1 MKATYRQLMHFT
13 NAAEELKGRGGFKF
27 RCALAAIVLEASRCI
42 EAFNE
47 ARKPAKGIQAFQEE
61 VNLQRENCTIT
72 KNDKKEVNVAA
83 FMPLLAKA
91 KATHKL
97 AIEASEKIQ
106 AEANKEL
113 DNEIEINASVIPMS
127 LLEDA
132 DTIERF
138 EAVLLSRLLPF
149 VSGE

>member
-27 RCALAAIVLEASRCI
+27 RCALAAIVLEATRHI
-42 EAFNE
+42 ESFNE

-61 VNLQRENCTIT
+61 VNLQRENCTVT

-91 KATHKL
+91 KATHKT

-113 DNEIEINASVIPMS
+113 DTVIEISASAISV
-127 LLEDA
+127 LLIEEA
-132 DTIERF
+132 DQTDRF
-138 EAVLLSRLLPF
+138 EVSLLSRLLPF
-149 VSGE
+149 TRY

>member
-27 RCALAAIVLEASRCI
+27 RCALAAIVLEATKHI
-42 EAFNE
+42 ESFNE

-61 VNLQRENCTIT
+61 VNLQRENCTVT

-91 KATHKL
+91 KATHKSAL
-97 AIEASEKIQ
+97 ESAEKIQ
-106 AEANKEL
+106 ADANKEL
-113 DNEIEINASVIPMS
+113 DTLIEISAVSIPVS
-127 LLEDA
+127 LIEEA
-132 DTIERF
+132 DNVERF
-138 EAVLLSRLLPF
+138 ETTLLSRLLPF
-149 VSGE
+149 IEK